1 MTVPITARGT
11 MTCLRRHHG
20 RALRKCAGV
29 EARLVGG
36 WDGHGSSFGAWRTRR
51 GKTRSRRQVRDP
63 AGGHAGPGSHR
74 PATGRTAT
82 WRLPAL
88 GLGGVETDR
97 VGAGAHRPPH
107 GPCAYPPPTSST
119 ARSRHGVLRP
129 GERMGANRSAPA
141 VSARRPTSRGSGH
154 GVTVCC
160 FPRSRQGD
168 PVVDEAS
175 WRTSG
180 ARERNGPPPVAGKRA
195 SDMRRGGRI

>member
-1 MTVPITARGT
+1 MLAPSPRAGAAKVCRCRSPAGRWLGWTWFL
-11 MTCLRRHHG
+11 LRRLADSSRQDTLPAPSSGSCGRPCGTGLPQTRDRPHG
-20 RALRKCAGV
+20 DMAAPGSRT
-29 EARLVGG
+29 G
-36 WDGHGSSFGAWRTRR
+36 WGRDGPRRRRGAWA
-51 GKTRSRRQVRDP
+51 S
-63 AGGHAGPGSHR
+63 
-74 PATGRTAT
+74 
-82 WRLPAL
+82 
-88 GLGGVETDR
+88 
-97 VGAGAHRPPH
+97 PH
-107 GPCAYPPPTSST
+107 GPYASPPPASST